1 MDKTRCADRIKY
13 GLSFKMMFILVLAMV
28 MGIGIFPGLTG
39 NIYADVTAVNISSE
53 TTAIDESTSSTGL
66 AVTITGDDTDVAIY
80 KSSSNTSL
88 IATDDIAVGEYT
100 GGARSLTITAG
111 DYGSEPN
118 PVTITISAYKG
129 QFHQDTILVT
139 VNDVN
144 EAPTISNITDK
155 ITNKNSPTSAISF
168 TIGDEET
175 VATALTVTGTSQNTT
190 LVPNNNISFGG
201 SGANRTVTITPA
213 DDQTGT
219 AVIHITV
226 NDGDLTAADT
236 FTLTVNDPPTV
247 TAPSDQVT
255 NKNETIYNLAVTVND
270 SDVDDDPGDLVLT
283 AESQDTTLVPNINII
298 LGGSGSTR
306 TVTVVPAADQTG
318 STTITLTIS
327 DGDAETTD
335 TFEVTV
341 NSAPTISDIGPQS
354 TDEDTTISNI
364 SFTVSDSD
372 GDALTVTGSSSNTDL
387 VTDENIVISGT
398 GSSRTVAITPAP
410 NEYGTATIT
419 IEVTDGN
426 ETVSDT
432 FVLTVNSEND
442 IPTITDIDNQETT
455 DMLAS
460 GPHAF
465 TVTDMENDDGALQLL
480 GSAENTDLVPNGS
493 ITFGGSGSNRTV
505 TIDPADGQS
514 GITTITI
521 RVTDLDGGYVE
532 DTFVL
537 TVESVPTIS
546 DVANQ
551 ETLEDTNTG
560 DIFFSVS
567 DADSDNAALTVTM
580 TSSVTSL
587 VGDQVSETDY
597 TITKLGGGNRKIDI
611 APKTNQTGNTTITLI
626 VEDSNGYTAT
636 DTFLLTVTGD
646 NDIPTITDI
655 TDKSTNEDTTI
666 SGISFTVDDA
676 DEETTAESLIITPT
690 SSNQTL
696 VQNENIEVIALGGGS
711 KILSITPTADQNG
724 TATIR
729 VTVSDYTDSTFDEF
743 VLTVNA
749 VNDTP
754 TITVAAPKSFST
766 TEGTPSDA
774 IDFSIG
780 DVDTD
785 TGSLVVTKSSSDQS
799 KVQDSGI
806 SLSGTGTDRTV
817 TITPKADA
825 SGGPITITLS
835 VSDGT
840 SSDSDSFDFTID
852 AVNDDPTISDIPDQN
867 TNQDTSLTGVEFTV
881 GDVDDDTLTVTAT
894 SSDPGLLT
902 DTNITFTGNGTTA
915 TSRAMSLTPESGQTG
930 TATVTVTV
938 SDGND
943 GTAQDTFVLTVN
955 GPPSIGDIGNQTII
969 AGTSTE
975 ALSFTISDDITGAGA
990 LTVSGS
996 SSITTLV
1003 SNTTGFSFGGSD
1015 ANRTVTIT
1023 PESSLTGTTTITLMV
1038 TDADGLT
1045 ITDTF
1050 ELSVNADN
1058 ITPTIST
1065 ISDQTTNANTATN
1078 PISFTVADNETN
1090 NASLDVSRGSSNPT
1104 LVPNDNI
1111 VIGPTTP
1118 TDGNRTVTIT
1128 PATGQYGITT
1138 ISLTVSDGN
1147 GKSASTSFDLTV
1159 TQNTPPTITDIANQC
1174 ADYTDT
1180 IGPLNFTIGDIETAA
1195 NSLDLTWTSDNT
1207 SVVANSNIDI
1217 GRSSSGSACQVT
1229 ITTTTGGAEG
1239 IAGINLTV
1247 NDADGLTAA
1256 TSFNVTVDET
1266 DPTIGGFY
1274 YNSTTYGQWLPV
1286 TYTSETLMI
1295 KPDTYQAQYG
1305 PYTFIVN
1312 DGSLPAGN
1320 LTVAGVSSN
1329 QSIVT
1334 TNSIYFEK
1342 YNGSDSIRSLYFTT
1356 TGNGGDVIITAT
1368 VTDTC
1373 NHSDLNSISLTVFSS
1388 GTTLV
1393 TLTSFTATPTE
1404 DGKIRL
1410 NWETASETD
1419 TAGFYIWRRT
1429 DDGGYE
1435 KITENRIESKGVG
1448 GFGDSYEFIDE
1459 NVDPGKEY
1467 YYMLEEI
1474 DAEGKSSTF
1483 YEDDDRSFGSPGEN
1497 PLFDVNQDG
1506 DVNLGDVI
1514 FLLQFF
1520 AKILNE

>member
-175 VATALTVTGTSQNTT
+175 VATSLDVTGTSQNPT

-213 DDQTGT
+213 DNKTGT
-219 AVIHITV
+219 AVISIEV
-226 NDGDLTAADT
+226 SDEVLTAADT

-247 TAPSDQVT
+247 TAPSDQVV
-255 NKNETIYNLAVTVND
+255 NINEPTDNLSVTVND
-270 SDVDDDPGDLVLT
+270 SETDPGDLVLT
-283 AESQDTTLVPNINII
+283 AESLNTTLVPNSNII
-298 LGGSGSTR
+298 LTGSGSAR
-306 TVTVVPAADQTG
+306 FVRILPEEDETG
-318 STTITLTIS
+318 STIITLTVS

-335 TFEVTV
+335 TFTVTV
-341 NSAPTISDIGPQS
+341 NSAPTISDIANQS

-372 GDALTVTGSSSNTDL
+372 GDALTVTGSSSDTDL
-387 VTDENIVISGT
+387 VTNDNIVISGT
-398 GSSRTVAITPAP
+398 GDSRTVAITPAT
-410 NEYGTATIT
+410 NENGTATIT

-426 ETVSDT
+426 ETASDT
-432 FVLTVNSEND
+432 FVLTVNPVND
-442 IPTITDIDNQETT
+442 VPTISDISDQPTTDIT
-455 DMLAS
+455 AS
-460 GPHAF
+460 GPHDF
-465 TVTDMENDDGALQLL
+465 TVTDVENDDGALSLL
-480 GSAENTDLVPNGS
+480 GTASNETLVPNGS

-514 GITTITI
+514 GTATITI
-521 RVTDLDGGYVE
+521 RVGDLDGAYAE

-537 TVESVPTIS
+537 TVNSVPTIS

-551 ETLEDTNTG
+551 ETDKNQNTG
-560 DIFFSVS
+560 DIYFTVS
-567 DADSDNAALTVTM
+567 DADTVDLANDLTVTM
-580 TSSVTSL
+580 TSSDDAL
-587 VGDQVSETDY
+587 VGELSGTSY
-597 TITKLGGGNRKIDI
+597 TIVKGSGGNRTIDI
-611 APKTNQTGNTTITLI
+611 HPETDKTGTTTITLI
-626 VEDSNGYTAT
+626 VEDSDGYTAT
-636 DTFLLTVTGD
+636 DTFLLTVTGT
-646 NDIPTITDI
+646 NKVPTITDI
-655 TDKSTNEDTTI
+655 TDKTTNEDITI
-666 SGISFTVDDA
+666 SNINFTVSDA
-676 DEETTAESLIITPT
+676 DGDPLALTVTSL
-690 SSNQTL
+690 NQTL
-696 VQNENIEVIALGGGS
+696 VADANINAITLGTNS
-711 KILSITPTADQNG
+711 YSMSITPTANENG

-729 VTVSDYTDSTFDEF
+729 VTVSDYTDTTFKEF
-743 VLTVNA
+743 VLTVTA
-749 VNDTP
+749 VNDSP
-754 TITVAAPKSFST
+754 TITVAEPKSFTT
-766 TEGTPSDA
+766 TEDTVSAA

-840 SSDSDSFDFTID
+840 GSDSDSFDFTID

-902 DTNITFTGNGTTA
+902 DTNITFTGNGTIA

-938 SDGND
+938 NDGND

-1195 NSLDLTWTSDNT
+1195 DSLGLTWTSDNT

-1217 GRSSSGSACQVT
+1217 GCSSSGSACQVT

>member
-1 MDKTRCADRIKY
+1 MDKKRCADRIKY
-13 GLSFKMMFILVLAMV
+13 GLSFKMMFVLVLAMV

-39 NIYADVTAVNISSE
+39 KIYADVSSVEISDE
-53 TTAIDESTSSTGL
+53 TIAIDENSSSTGL
-66 AVTITGDDTDVAIY
+66 TVNIGGDTSGVQIF

-88 IATDDIAVGEYT
+88 ISTDDIIVGGYT
-100 GGARSLTITAG
+100 GSSRTLTITAG
-111 DYGSEPN
+111 DYGAESN
-118 PVTITISAYKG
+118 PVNITISAFEG
-129 QFHQDTILVT
+129 TGFAQDTIVVT

-144 EAPTISNITDK
+144 EVPTISNITDK
-155 ITNKNSPTSAISF
+155 TTNKNSPTSAITF
-168 TIGDEET
+168 TISD
-175 VATALTVTGTSQNTT
+175 ADSDAADLTVTGSSSDTD
-190 LVPNNNISFGG
+190 LIPNNNISFGG

-213 DDQTGT
+213 DDETGSAIIT
-219 AVIHITV
+219 ITV
-226 NDGDLTAADT
+226 DDGVLTAADT

-247 TAPSDQVT
+247 TAPNDQVT
-255 NKNETIYNLAVTVND
+255 NINTTLYNLAVTVND

-318 STTITLTIS
+318 STIITLTVS

-341 NSAPTISDIGPQS
+341 NSAPTISDITDKS

-419 IEVTDGN
+419 IEVTDSN

-465 TVTDMENDDGALQLL
+465 TVTDVENDDGALTLL
-480 GSAENTDLVPNGS
+480 GTASNETLVPNGS

-514 GITTITI
+514 GMTTITI

-587 VGDQVSETDY
+587 VGEVSKTSY
-597 TITKLGGGNRKIDI
+597 TVTKLTGGNRTIDI
-611 APKTNQTGNTTITLI
+611 HPETDKTGTTTITLI

-690 SSNQTL
+690 SSDQTL

-1090 NASLDVSRGSSNPT
+1090 NASLDVSGGSSNPT
-1104 LVPNDNI
+1104 LVPNENI
-1111 VIGPTTP
+1111 VISPTTP

-1195 NSLDLTWTSDNT
+1195 DSLGLTWTSDNT

-1217 GRSSSGSACQVT
+1217 GCSSSGSACQVT

-1342 YNGSDSIRSLYFTT
+1342 YNGSDSIRALYFTT

-1373 NHSDLNSISLTVFSS
+1373 NHSDSNFISLTVFSS

-1497 PLFDVNQDG
+1497 HLFDVNQDG